1 MLTAYEG
8 LFCRTGQYQGLLSR
22 RDAVLGPAVEGL
34 DWAARAVGAQG
45 DGAGA
50 AGATR
55 SGGGDGAAVPG
66 GGTAGAAGGAPVPPL
81 AFAAGTRKSAYRKIT
96 VDVDSGVAGAQGT
109 AKQGA
114 MTRLKDALQR
124 LQRLGAK
131 MQKQVGDSV
140 CPLVAEGLSRELL
153 RAASLAVE
161 DGGRS
166 GLGPEW
172 SAGLGASKAV
182 REAWEWR
189 CERPEERM
197 GGRERSNGEGLVKG
211 GEGEQEDEQRLKA
224 ELGVRE
230 PEEDSSSEE
239 EDTVEQQ
246 EDYSGMEDEEGQE
259 DGGEDEND
267 EDEGEGETEEEV
279 GQDETGEHEEDEGE
293 VDEGEEV
300 GDNEGGDSGGD
311 DTMEEGEEEVGEVV

>member
-8 LFCRTGQYQGLLSR
+8 LFCRTGEHQGVLSR

-34 DWAARAVGAQG
+34 EWAARAVGVEGA
-45 DGAGA
+45 GAGA

-55 SGGGDGAAVPG
+55 SGGGGGAAAPG
-66 GGTAGAAGGAPVPPL
+66 GGTARAGGHAAVPPL
-81 AFAAGTRKSAYRKIT
+81 AMAAGTRKSAYRKLT
-96 VDVDSGVAGAQGT
+96 VDVGTGAAGAGGQAT
-109 AKQGA
+109 GA
-114 MTRLKDALQR
+114 PMTRLKDALQR
-124 LQRLGAK
+124 LPRLGAK
-131 MQKQVGDSV
+131 MQKQIGDSV

-211 GEGEQEDEQRLKA
+211 GEGEQEDEERLKVVWD
-224 ELGVRE
+224 VRE
-230 PEEDSSSEE
+230 PGEDLDGEGSEDSEE
-239 EDTVEQQ
+239 AV
-246 EDYSGMEDEEGQE
+246 GQE
-259 DGGEDEND
+259 E
-267 EDEGEGETEEEV
+267 
-279 GQDETGEHEEDEGE
+279 
-293 VDEGEEV
+293 
-300 GDNEGGDSGGD
+300 
-311 DTMEEGEEEVGEVV
+311 